1 MPNLK
6 IYVDDRLFPACR
18 GRLAAALEPLR
29 AMLCRELAV
38 PVAACQFAVLPVLAM
53 ADLPPVNVELQI
65 LPKPDRTRDRLT
77 ALAET
82 LRDSIAAA
90 TGGAV
95 AVRIS
100 QLDPATYVALK

>member
-6 IYVDDRLFPACR
+6 IYVDDQLFAACR
-18 GRLAAALEPLR
+18 DRLAAALAPLR
-29 AMLCRELAV
+29 DRLCRDLAV
-38 PVAACQFAVLPVLAM
+38 PAAACQFAVLPVLAM

-65 LPKPDRTRDRLT
+65 LPGPERSRDRLA
-77 ALAET
+77 ALATT

-90 TGGAV
+90 TGTAV